1 MLRKLIKYEILA
13 DYKKYG
19 ATFAAMLLVSCLLLF
34 FDKMT
39 SWINNN
45 LFMKLITGV
54 LGALFMALVV
64 VVCSMVMVFATM
76 RFYKNLVRDEGY
88 LMHTLPVPT
97 WMLIVSKLIAVY
109 IWTILVAFAV
119 GICSGIAF
127 GEPFWLFEMIGS
139 IPEVITEAREIFG
152 DGGYNQLRTFII
164 YMGIFFV
171 LLPAMGMLHIY
182 FSFALGNLFNRHKL
196 GMSVLM
202 FFVVYIA
209 EQIISSVFMMFVSSD
224 IMRSVMDSQ
233 TSTAIPDERMFGY
246 MNEAMLVSIIFSV
259 IFSVGYYIAA
269 ERIFAKKLNL
279 E

>member
-19 ATFAAMLLVSCLLLF
+19 AMFAAMLLVSCLLLF

-45 LFMKLITGV
+45 LFMELITGV

-64 VVCSMVMVFATM
+64 VVCLMIMVFATM

-97 WMLIVSKLIAVY
+97 WKLIVSKLIAVY
-109 IWTILVAFAV
+109 IWTILVTIAV

-127 GEPFWLFEMIGS
+127 GEPLWLFDMIGS
-139 IPEVITEAREIFG
+139 IPEVVTEMREVFG
-152 DGGYNQLRTFII
+152 EGGFNQLRLFLI
-164 YMGIFFV
+164 YMVIFFV
-171 LLPAMGMLHIY
+171 LMPAMGMLHIY
-182 FSFALGNLFNRHKL
+182 FSFALGNLFNKHKL

-202 FFVVYIA
+202 FFVIYIA
-209 EQIISSVFMMFVSSD
+209 EQIISSVFLMFISSD
-224 IMRSVMDSQ
+224 IMNSVMEDQSNA
-233 TSTAIPDERMFGY
+233 AIPDERMFGY

-259 IFSVGYYIAA
+259 IFSVGYYIAS